1 MGTWPK
7 SQLLQHPR
15 ELPMAE
21 RVRRYQHN
29 IRAIRASG
37 CAVPTFAMPDTL
49 DPVEIEE
56 WFKASQAFCERLTKL
71 MRRLA
76 QLPDDTLVPS
86 PFFEGPLQ

>member
-1 MGTWPK
+1 MGTWPT
-7 SQLLQHPR
+7 SQLLRHPR

-49 DPVEIEE
+49 DPVEIEA
-56 WFKASQAFCERLTKL
+56 WFNESKARCDRIGDLI
-71 MRRLA
+71 RRLA

-86 PFFEGPLQ
+86 PFFAGQFQ

>member
-1 MGTWPK
+1 MGSWPK
-7 SQLLQHPR
+7 SQLLRHGP

-37 CAVPTFAMPDTL
+37 CNVPTFAMPDTL

-56 WFKASQAFCERLTKL
+56 WFKAKELTIARLKNL
-71 MRRLA
+71 IRRLA

-86 PFFEGPLQ
+86 PLIEGPLT

>member
-7 SQLLQHPR
+7 SQMLRHPP

-37 CAVPTFAMPDTL
+37 CKVPTPAMPDTL

-56 WFKASQAFCERLTKL
+56 WFETGRVRIERLNNL
-71 MRRLA
+71 IRQLA

-86 PFFEGPLQ
+86 PFIGGPLQ